1 VVRDGMGDYTAA
13 MKGISVVMVEDD
25 AKLRDALAQS
35 IRAAP
40 DLWLM
45 AAAHDA
51 TSALQALAE
60 QHPDVLLVDLNL
72 PDKPGLEV
80 IRHAAQHLPECDIMV
95 ITVFGDDQHVIESI
109 EAGATGYLLKDSM
122 PLDFCEQIRLLHAGA
137 SPISPLIARRVLARL
152 QAPRM
157 PPHGAGAANG
167 APALSEREREVLNLV
182 TKGYNIKEIAGLLA
196 VSPHTVMT
204 YVKRIYRKLQVNS
217 KTEAVYEARKMGL
230 LRD

>member
-1 VVRDGMGDYTAA
+1 

-25 AKLRDALAQS
+25 AKLREALSQA

-45 AAAHDA
+45 AAAPDA
-51 TSALQALAE
+51 TSALQVLAE

-72 PDKPGLEV
+72 PDRPGLDV
-80 IRHAAQHLPECDIMV
+80 IRHAAQHLPDCDIMV
-95 ITVFGDDQHVIESI
+95 ITVFGDERHVIESI
-109 EAGATGYLLKDSM
+109 EAGATGYLLKDSL

-152 QAPRM
+152 QSPPAQSLGAIAAP
-157 PPHGAGAANG
+157 G
-167 APALSEREREVLNLV
+167 APALSEREREVLSLV
-182 TKGYNIKEIAGLLA
+182 TKGYNFQEIARLLV

-204 YVKRIYRKLQVNS
+204 YVKRIYRKLQVTS

>member
-1 VVRDGMGDYTAA
+1 MRRGSRDYTAC

-45 AAAHDA
+45 AAAPDA
-51 TSALQALAE
+51 TSALQVLAE
-60 QHPDVLLVDLNL
+60 QHPHVLLVDLNL
-72 PDKPGLEV
+72 PDRPGLEV
-80 IRHAAQHLPECDIMV
+80 IRHAAQHLPDCDIMV
-95 ITVFGDDQHVIESI
+95 ITVFGDERHVIESI
-109 EAGATGYLLKDSM
+109 EAGATGYLLKDSL
-122 PLDFCEQIRLLHAGA
+122 PVDFCEQIRLLHAGA

-152 QAPRM
+152 QPPRGQ
-157 PPHGAGAANG
+157 PPEAGTATAASV
-167 APALSEREREVLNLV
+167 LSEREREVLNLV
-182 TKGYNIKEIAGLLA
+182 TKGYNLKEIAGLLM